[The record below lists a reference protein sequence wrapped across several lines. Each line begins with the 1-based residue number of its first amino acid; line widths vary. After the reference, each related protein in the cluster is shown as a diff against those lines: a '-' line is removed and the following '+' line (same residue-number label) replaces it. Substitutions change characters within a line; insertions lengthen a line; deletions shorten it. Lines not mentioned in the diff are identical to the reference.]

1 MYKFGERSIDR
12 MEGINTLLIDC
23 ASEALAKSSYDM
35 TIPWMGGLRTA
46 EEQNAIFL
54 EGNSQLDGH
63 SSKSYHQSGNAL
75 DVIPVVGGYANTDG
89 LLHFAQ
95 RMFSAWAELKEQG
108 CANGCTLQW
117 GGLWKGAWDK
127 PHWQIVKL

>member
-1 MYKFGERSIDR
+1 MNGVNS
-12 MEGINTLLIDC
+12 LLIDC
-23 ASEALAKSSYDM
+23 ASEAISKSMYDM

-75 DVIPVVGGYANTDG
+75 DVIPVGGGYANTDG

-95 RMFSAWAELKEQG
+95 CMFSAWAELKVQG
-108 CANGCTLQW
+108 CAEGYKLEW
-117 GGLWKGAWDK
+117 GGLWRGAWDK
-127 PHWQIVKL
+127 PHWQIVKI